1 MDKTL
6 RGSLPIVAGAYGDSF
21 GVRVVCSGSSAFTD
35 GTVITIPFLDEVKGE
50 DLYVLVYGYLIHES
64 AHIRSTDFGVFN
76 SIADGVTRGLTNIL
90 EDPRIETAM
99 VAEFPG
105 TARKLRGLW
114 AHVAGKYES
123 PSDDLNEAGRLLNF
137 VLASVRQRQWELVE
151 SQPMYDDC
159 LRMAQEVFPAG
170 FFVRFDGLLNLYF
183 DDMQNTLDA
192 LRLAQ
197 AILKV
202 LQEEIENEQPPLP
215 PCGEGEDDEGDEP
228 GEGQGNSQSDTDGE
242 EPGDSTGDGSGSP
255 DLESEADADGE
266 GGSNG
271 GDSADQEDG
280 ESNSQSNTDSD
291 GDDSNSGQQEQ
302 PGNQQKDDEQSSDEA
317 PSSNPGGSGASAH
330 ERIQQ
335 ILSETDLPEDVMQ
348 QVADELSSQA
358 AEEQNGDERFM
369 HSDLSAGKQ
378 ISGSDWGMGSEES
391 LNRGLVA
398 STKLRA
404 QITALLQAET
414 KAVRSL
420 REEGRR
426 IESRRLG
433 RAMAG
438 DRNIFRHKEKG
449 KRIDTSVHILLD
461 ASGSMSGD
469 QGTANAACVSLALAI
484 ASIPQADVAV
494 SVFGF
499 RDSVNPILRRGQSV
513 RPNLKRFAVH
523 ACGGTPMGQAM
534 MYGLRE
540 LATESRRERKVM
552 VVITDG
558 APNDGEVVQYVNRL
572 CDRANVDVY
581 AIGIRSYAVQR
592 YFKNAEVIQQVEDL
606 NGSLFALAK
615 QFLKAS

>member
-1 MDKTL
+1 MDKAL

-21 GVRVVCSGSSAFTD
+21 GVKVVCSGSTACTD
-35 GTVITIPFLDEVKGE
+35 GHTIYIPFLDEVTG
-50 DLYVLVYGYLIHES
+50 DVLYVLVYGYLIHES
-64 AHIRSTDFGVFN
+64 AHIRFTDFGVFN
-76 SIADGVTRGLTNIL
+76 SISDGVTRGLTNIL
-90 EDPRIETAM
+90 EDPRIEMAM
-99 VAEFPG
+99 VKEFPG
-105 TARKLRGLW
+105 TARKLRSLW
-114 AHVAGKYES
+114 SYVAEKHET
-123 PSDDLNEAGRLLNF
+123 PPAELNEAGRLLNF
-137 VLASVRQRQWELVE
+137 VLASVRQRQWDLVE
-151 SQPMYDDC
+151 SQPMYEDC
-159 LRMAQEVFPAG
+159 LRMAEEVFPAG

-192 LRLAQ
+192 LRLAK

-202 LQEEIENEQPPLP
+202 LQEEIENEQPNSSPN
-215 PCGEGEDDEGDEP
+215 GEGEDAHGDEH
-228 GEGQGNSQSDTDGE
+228 GEVQGSSQSDTDGE
-242 EPGDSTGDGSGSP
+242 GAGDSTGDGSDSQDP
-255 DLESEADADGE
+255 ACDADADGNS
-266 GGSNG
+266 GSNG
-271 GDSADQEDG
+271 AGDAGQEDG
-280 ESNSQSNTDSD
+280 DSNSQSTTDSD
-291 GDDSNSGQQEQ
+291 GDDSNSDQQEQ
-302 PGNQQKDDEQSSDEA
+302 PGNQKKDGEQSSDEA
-317 PSSNPGGSGASAH
+317 PSSTSGGSGASAH

-335 ILSETDLPEDVMQ
+335 IFSETSLPEDVMQ
-348 QVADELSSQA
+348 QVAEELSAQA
-358 AEEQNGDERFM
+358 AEEQTGDERYM

-391 LNRGLVA
+391 LNKGLVA
-398 STKLRA
+398 STKLRS

-426 IESRRLG
+426 MDSRRLG

-499 RDSVNPILRRGQSV
+499 RDAVNPILRRGQSV

-523 ACGGTPMGQAM
+523 ASGGTPMGQAM

-540 LATESRRERKVM
+540 LASESRRERRVM

-558 APNDGEVVQYVNRL
+558 SPSDGEVVQYVTRL
-572 CDRANVDVY
+572 CDRADIEIY